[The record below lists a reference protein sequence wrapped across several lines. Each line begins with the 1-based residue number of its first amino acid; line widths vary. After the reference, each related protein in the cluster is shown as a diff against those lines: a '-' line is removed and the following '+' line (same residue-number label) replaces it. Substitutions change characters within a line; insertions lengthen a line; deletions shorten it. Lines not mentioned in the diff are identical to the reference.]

1 MAGGDLVRDV
11 LAVFEVVV
19 SFVKEGFESLTA
31 DSDKYQV
38 FCDLNELYE
47 CCVLFEEHFPCD
59 ESERLVMTNAI
70 GHLLSSMNAQIG
82 VCRRKGRPR
91 IEISQQQLESLCS
104 HDFSLK
110 DMSHILNKT
119 VTRRL
124 HDIGLSR
131 RSRYSDN
138 ANAELDGMVTAI
150 ETEHPDTGYRM
161 IDGTLRANGVIIQ
174 RECIRESL
182 KRVDPDGTQRRLNRA
197 LHRRQYSVPSP
208 NWGPTKSTRLW
219 IWHIDGNHKLVRW

>member
-1 MAGGDLVRDV
+1 M
-11 LAVFEVVV
+11 
-19 SFVKEGFESLTA
+19 
-31 DSDKYQV
+31 
-38 FCDLNELYE
+38 YE
-47 CCVLFEEHFPCD
+47 CCVLLEEHFPCD

-82 VCRRKGRPR
+82 VYRRKGRPR

-110 DMSHILNKT
+110 DMSHISTKT

-131 RSRYSDN
+131 RSRYSDMR
-138 ANAELDGMVTAI
+138 NAELDGMVTAI

-161 IDGTLRANGVIIQ
+161 IDGALRANGVI
-174 RECIRESL
+174 
-182 KRVDPDGTQRRLNRA
+182 
-197 LHRRQYSVPSP
+197 
-208 NWGPTKSTRLW
+208 
-219 IWHIDGNHKLVRW
+219 